1 MLVIKSL
8 SRYTEGSGWSA
19 PIPFGTTADRITI
32 TSITLNNFVCTD
44 LQSFFAAVASI
55 MGSN

>member
-8 SRYTEGSGWSA
+8 SRYTEGSGWST
-19 PIPFGTTADRITI
+19 PIPFGTTADRIAI
-32 TSITLNNFVCTD
+32 ASVTLNNFTCTD
-44 LQSFFAAVASI
+44 LQSFFAAVTSI